1 MEEGM
6 TNRFCTLHLV
16 FRAEGNQPKPT
27 IIFWG
32 QGLRLTRLE
41 KESWDPRVNVM
52 FQKKKQGW
60 PHILKHLVQD
70 IFYPFCAIKF
80 TSWVGKSLFL
90 WQSGLQNT
98 RTVSEPFENGQLF
111 QMPSPSQSTSET
123 QPVDARLG
131 RLVTFHI
138 AQEFKSW
145 LEIDENLELWENWK
159 LSASEKRDFSD

>member
-52 FQKKKQGW
+52 FQKKTWADRKFLNTW
-60 PHILKHLVQD
+60 CKTY
-70 IFYPFCAIKF
+70 FYPFCAIKF

-159 LSASEKRDFSD
+159 LSASEKRDFSY